1 MHSVVLDSLEEYL
14 AGALNPARQ
23 RDVEAHLGSCANCRE
38 EVRSMQ
44 EIGELFDCLRTEE
57 ELTPSPA
64 FYSKVIRQVQVESR
78 PSFWS
83 LFGLDLAFGRR
94 MVFASLLALAV
105 LGSYFVSSEAEY
117 QAGPTPMS
125 MMAQDHVG
133 GSPDRDNM
141 LMTLAT
147 YEP

>member
-1 MHSVVLDSLEEYL
+1 
-14 AGALNPARQ
+14 
-23 RDVEAHLGSCANCRE
+23 
-38 EVRSMQ
+38 
-44 EIGELFDCLRTEE
+44 
-57 ELTPSPA
+57 
-64 FYSKVIRQVQVESR
+64 
-78 PSFWS
+78 
-83 LFGLDLAFGRR
+83 